1 MTKILRQIS
10 PEIFDQVYSL
20 ANKQNTWSWQQIF
33 FGASAAWLPRRRPA
47 AGSLPPW
54 MGEKVLAWPRA
65 PPQPQCPS
73 AGGYCNSSLLPAF
86 WVKPAHPFVLCC
98 VAGSW
103 PACWHFD
110 KQEIHSWIGKKISF
124 MQEWMTCFFSVQALQ
139 CVLGF

>member
-33 FGASAAWLPRRRPA
+33 FGASAAWLPCGRLA
-47 AGSLPPW
+47 ASMDGW
-54 MGEKVLAWPRA
+54 EGAGLAEGT
-65 PPQPQCPS
+65 PS
-73 AGGYCNSSLLPAF
+73 APVPLCRGRYCNSSLLPAF
-86 WVKPAHPFVLCC
+86 WVKPVQPFVLCC

-110 KQEIHSWIGKKISF
+110 KQEIHSWVGKNISF
-124 MQEWMTCFFSVQALQ
+124 MQELMTCFFSVQALQ